1 MKTKCPFK
9 VGDKVQFTPS
19 KRTIGLYQNI
29 ERFGV
34 RVGEVLT
41 ITEIKD
47 GTYLYF
53 NSNKGGW
60 PWNEF
65 TRAETEN
72 AL

>member
-9 VGDKVQFTPS
+9 VGDKVRFTPS

-34 RVGEVLT
+34 LAGEVLT

-53 NSNKGGW
+53 SSNKGGW

-65 TRAETEN
+65 TRAATEN
-72 AL
+72 

>member
-1 MKTKCPFK
+1 MMKIGCPFK

-19 KRTIGLYQNI
+19 KRTKGLYQDI

-34 RVGEVLT
+34 HVGEVLT

-53 NSNKGGW
+53 GSNKGDW
-60 PWNEF
+60 PWSEF
-65 TRAETEN
+65 TRVKD
-72 AL
+72 